1 MTFRRRFFEKLNL
14 ARDHRR
20 YKINKRSTKNF
31 TVCTQKPEY
40 RPSVPNLKNIL
51 MAKRQLIKNQPVLR
65 EIFNDPPILQYRK
78 RRWLKDTLAN
88 EPNFEG
94 QRSHHRNNWNCDWPV
109 YFILQNL
116 LVIVRSNG
124 FSRNL
129 SKMFL

>member
-51 MAKRQLIKNQPVLR
+51 MAKRQLIKNQPMLR
-65 EIFNDPPILQYRK
+65 EIFNDPPILSYR
-78 RRWLKDTLAN
+78 RGRSLKNILVKELTLKVN
-88 EPNFEG
+88 DNTIKTTG
-94 QRSHHRNNWNCDWPV
+94 
-109 YFILQNL
+109 IL
-116 LVIVRSNG
+116 ISNG
-124 FSRNL
+124 CSRNL
-129 SKMFL
+129 SKLFL